1 MRTVTFS
8 DASVSRILNDNFI
21 CTWVNREPGFH
32 NCDLTAERMISEY
45 ESFATKNFCTFFAT
59 PDRDVL
65 HYASGF
71 FKPRS
76 SRWVPFAFISR
87 PS

>member
-8 DASVSRILNDNFI
+8 NATVAAALNEKFV

-32 NCDLTAERMISEY
+32 NCEISTERWISAKDC
-45 ESFATKNFCTFFAT
+45 FATKNFCTFFTT
-59 PDRDVL
+59 PELEVL

-71 FKPRS
+71 SARACS
-76 SRWVPFAFISR
+76 STS
-87 PS
+87 